1 MVDKIFNMFLWKKN
15 CYFLGDARS
24 KSKAENKGTKSQAEK
39 KAPPPKDAKAAKG
52 KEVCI
57 SVWAKIDQASGQLNF
72 IKLKYNIK
80 LTSIYKIKAY

>member
-57 SVWAKIDQASGQLNF
+57 SVWAEIDRASGQLNF